1 MAKSSK
7 LEDYWQ
13 KNNVE
18 SLLRD
23 MTRVLAQQM
32 PSDPAASIAQY
43 LQNKYPKSFQNFAG
57 SNGKTDSIRKTT
69 TTTLQSKSV
78 TSARCGVNVSAEK
91 LNDSQLQCNT
101 SNQSQNSHRSTI
113 PTISAREHPEISIG
127 SLMFANRVGQQVI
140 LSGKDIRSDHDILQ
154 DELLTRKKLH
164 TPTSNVIMDDISNE
178 VQQLETHDEPSVRQL
193 VKYKQ
198 NIRTENKRR
207 RHREELAELAKQIH
221 DREEIFQQNNVAETD
236 DKKQFET
243 HDTELAAQPK
253 AEEDVLNEEDV
264 FQSRKQRFR
273 ERHKDRSLTTRTFED
288 GNKAPRMHGCI
299 CQVCGSVMNDEDYK
313 RYSRQLSVQP
323 VISSVT
329 TNEDEDAIDDWFEPS
344 SKISDSKSPVQ
355 WIPDQITPV
364 PVHINPFEQNSFRTT
379 EQTNDSTTT
388 RHRPIIP
395 TIVID
400 NGEELGHSR
409 PIRLSESDSFVRT
422 STPSTKNQLSKTAGN
437 FSFSR
442 PVSVSPIKATS
453 TTIAH
458 GTE

>member
-32 PSDPAASIAQY
+32 PPDPAVSIAQY
-43 LQNKYPKSFQNFAG
+43 LQNKYPKSFQNSAG
-57 SNGKTDSIRKTT
+57 SNRKTDSIRKTT
-69 TTTLQSKSV
+69 TTTLQSQPV
-78 TSARCGVNVSAEK
+78 TLARSDVSVSADK

-101 SNQSQNSHRSTI
+101 SNHSQNSHRSTI
-113 PTISAREHPEISIG
+113 PTTSTREHPEISIG
-127 SLMFANRVGQQVI
+127 SLVFANRVGQQVI
-140 LSGKDIRSDHDILQ
+140 LSGKNIRSDHDILQ

-164 TPTSNVIMDDISNE
+164 TPTLNVNMDNISE
-178 VQQLETHDEPSVRQL
+178 DVQQLETHDEPSVRQL

-198 NIRTENKRR
+198 NIHTENKRR

-221 DREEIFQQNNVAETD
+221 DREEIFQQNNVAEAN

-243 HDTELAAQPK
+243 NDTERTAQPK

-273 ERHKDRSLTTRTFED
+273 ERHTNKSLTTRTFEN
-288 GNKAPRMHGCI
+288 GNKVPRMYGCV
-299 CQVCGSVMNDEDYK
+299 CQVCGSVMNDEDSK

-323 VISSVT
+323 VTFLVT
-329 TNEDEDAIDDWFEPS
+329 TNEDAIDDWFEPS
-344 SKISDSKSPVQ
+344 SQISDSKSPVQ

-364 PVHINPFEQNSFRTT
+364 PVHINPFEENSFRSI
-379 EQTNDSTTT
+379 EQTNDNTTT
-388 RHRPIIP
+388 NHRPIIP
-395 TIVID
+395 TIAID
-400 NGEELGHSR
+400 NGGELRHPR
-409 PIRLSESDSFVRT
+409 PIRLSESDSFVRA
-422 STPSTKNQLSKTAGN
+422 STPVAQNQSSKIAEN
-437 FSFSR
+437 FSFSQ

-453 TTIAH
+453 ATIAH
-458 GTE
+458 GTK